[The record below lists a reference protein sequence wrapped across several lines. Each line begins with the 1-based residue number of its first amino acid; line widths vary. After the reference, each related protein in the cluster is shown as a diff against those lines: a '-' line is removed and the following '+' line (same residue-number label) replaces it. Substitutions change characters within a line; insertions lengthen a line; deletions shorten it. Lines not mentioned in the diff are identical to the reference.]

1 MTRLRPLA
9 LCILLTAAGGGS
21 PEPAPTAFVHVT
33 VVPMDG
39 QRLLVDGTVVV
50 DGDRIVAVGPADS
63 VPVPDRAVRI
73 DGSGRF
79 LLPGLADLHVHLFEV
94 SDLVL
99 YLANGITT
107 IRNLGGYGAA
117 DSILA
122 LRDAIRSGKLPG
134 PTIFTSGNWLDGS
147 PPFRDI
153 NTVVTS
159 AEAAR
164 DEVDRQA
171 REGYDFVK
179 VYNGLTPGVYAEI
192 VDAAAAFGIPV
203 TGHIPA
209 AVGLDG
215 VLASGQVEIA
225 HAGPILWAIGWDA
238 NSLAMA
244 RTAARIAAAK
254 VAVTA
259 TLSMAELGIHQAGN
273 AAEIARVAD
282 RPENRYVP
290 PPRRD
295 FWRDENM
302 FAGFPRRPDPDARLA
317 TLRSLVGALHA
328 AGVTILAGTDAD
340 VGGQIPGFSIHD
352 ELRNLVATGL
362 SPYEALRTATVDAH
376 AFLASVLGDV
386 DPFGTIEPGHRADLI
401 LLEANP
407 LEDVEN
413 VRRRVGVMV
422 AGRWLAEAELASQ
435 LEEIAERYRE

>member
-1 MTRLRPLA
+1 
-9 LCILLTAAGGGS
+9 
-21 PEPAPTAFVHVT
+21 
-33 VVPMDG
+33 MDG

-63 VPVPDRAVRI
+63 VPVPERAVRI

-79 LLPGLADLHVHLFEV
+79 LMPGLADLHVHLFEV

-99 YLANGITT
+99 YLANGVTT

-122 LRDAIRSGKLPG
+122 LREAIRSWKLPG

-179 VYNGLTPGVYAEI
+179 VYNGLTTGVYAEI
-192 VDAAAAFGIPV
+192 VDAASASGIPV

-238 NSLAMA
+238 DSLAMA

-290 PPRRD
+290 PSRRA

-302 FAGFPRRPDPDARLA
+302 FAGMPRRPDPDARLA
-317 TLRSLVGALHA
+317 TLGSFVRALHA

-352 ELRNLVATGL
+352 ELRNLVAAGL

-386 DPFGTIEPGHRADLI
+386 DPFGTIEPGRRADLI

-407 LEDVEN
+407 LEDVGN

-422 AGRWLAEAELASQ
+422 AGRWLAEAELASR